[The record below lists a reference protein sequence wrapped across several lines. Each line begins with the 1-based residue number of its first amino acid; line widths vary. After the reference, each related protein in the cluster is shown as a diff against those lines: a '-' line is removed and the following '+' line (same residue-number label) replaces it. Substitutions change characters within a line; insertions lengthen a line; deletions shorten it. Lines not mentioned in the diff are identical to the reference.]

1 LGHTEVSIKLWRA
14 TWKMSARVNTVAI
27 VCASVVFMAVSASLT
42 NQHVL
47 VCACACALA
56 CRRQRP
62 RHDMSTLALRFVRMR
77 RVLHTRQ
84 AMPQERGVGE
94 GASRPSGMSSAKTIH
109 IIVPAAQPSP
119 MGSRKVNHSTK
130 R

>member
-1 LGHTEVSIKLWRA
+1 MGHTEVSIKLWRA

-62 RHDMSTLALRFVRMR
+62 RHDMSTLALRFVRMH

-94 GASRPSGMSSAKTIH
+94 GRRDH
-109 IIVPAAQPSP
+109 
-119 MGSRKVNHSTK
+119 RE
-130 R
+130 